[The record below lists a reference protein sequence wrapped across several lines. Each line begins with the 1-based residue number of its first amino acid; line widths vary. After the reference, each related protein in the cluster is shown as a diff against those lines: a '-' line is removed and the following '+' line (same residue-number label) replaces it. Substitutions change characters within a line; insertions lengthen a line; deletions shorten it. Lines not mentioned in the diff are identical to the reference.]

1 MSGLHARPS
10 SVPHRPAP
18 EAETSPHTGRHRRR
32 RGLGRRLRRRLFA
45 YRDIE
50 FLSTHVP
57 GAPGPGEER
66 LLLVHIR
73 RVVGQIHYRTCGLC
87 AEGTITG
94 IDIEED
100 LHRAGLDTRA
110 LSHLRSRH
118 PGITWHS
125 TRALRT
131 RRDLLRRMRIP
142 TVGADNACGHA
153 ERQGDFPGAEGSASV
168 VADRG
173 ALKP

>member
-1 MSGLHARPS
+1 M
-10 SVPHRPAP
+10 
-18 EAETSPHTGRHRRR
+18 
-32 RGLGRRLRRRLFA
+32 LGRRLRRRLFA

-57 GAPGPGEER
+57 GAPGPCSSGPRSAAPGEER

-73 RVVGQIHYRTCGLC
+73 RVVGEIHYRTCGQC
-87 AEGTITG
+87 AAGMITG
-94 IDIEED
+94 IDIDED
-100 LHRAGLDTRA
+100 LHRTGLDTRA

-118 PGITWHS
+118 PGISWHS

-142 TVGADNACGHA
+142 TVRAGHVCA
-153 ERQGDFPGAEGSASV
+153 HGER
-168 VADRG
+168 
-173 ALKP
+173 

>member
-1 MSGLHARPS
+1 MSGLHARPT
-10 SVPHRPAP
+10 SVLHRPAP
-18 EAETSPHTGRHRRR
+18 MVEEASSQAGRHRRR

-73 RVVGQIHYRTCGLC
+73 RVVGQIHYRTCGQC
-87 AEGTITG
+87 AEGMITG
-94 IDIEED
+94 IDIDED
-100 LHRAGLDTRA
+100 LHRTGLDTRA

-118 PGITWHS
+118 PGITWRS
-125 TRALRT
+125 SNRTLRS

-142 TVGADNACGHA
+142 AGRTDRACAHG
-153 ERQGDFPGAEGSASV
+153 EG
-168 VADRG
+168 
-173 ALKP
+173 